1 MTDLKNCPFCGSEA
15 VIYGDNDRSRS
26 IGCNSPSCPAE
37 MCGGIHG
44 ETVWDDVVTA
54 WNTRAKP
61 RLPRVQPA
69 DLVEGKW
76 YVVTGSGIV
85 DNGDTF
91 HACCLRSKF
100 SGTLVLA
107 AGVSAWYGHLIKTIH
122 GPLPEY
128 ELESEVSDG

>member
-1 MTDLKNCPFCGSEA
+1 MDLDDLLNTVSDLEREA
-15 VIYGDNDRSRS
+15 IENLCERAGTFDADWSVLKAAG
-26 IGCNSPSCPAE
+26 E
-37 MCGGIHG
+37 MIT
-44 ETVWDDVVTA
+44 E
-54 WNTRAKP
+54 KP
-61 RLPRVQPA
+61 RLHRVQPA